1 MKNIYI
7 LLFAFATA
15 FVACK
20 SDETSKTAEQSAE
33 APVAAATIPA
43 PADSNAAKAAL
54 PPFAISDSSKVM
66 NLDGG
71 VKLYILQQG
80 QGLAAKVENKVL
92 AHYNG
97 RLRNGDVFDSSYQ
110 RGAPAEFPLANVIK
124 GWQVAFQQL
133 KPGAKAVI
141 VIPPAMG
148 YGEQS
153 QAKIPANSTLIFDV
167 EFITTM

>member
-7 LLFAFATA
+7 FLFAFAAALT
-15 FVACK
+15 ACK
-20 SDETSKTAEQSAE
+20 SDDATKTAEQSATT
-33 APVAAATIPA
+33 PAAATVVVA
-43 PADSNAAKAAL
+43 PTDSNAVKAGM

-66 NLDGG
+66 NLEGG

-97 RLRNGDVFDSSYQ
+97 RLRNGGVFDSSYE